1 VVVTMPPGGQSAA
14 SALIEI
20 VVPARNEARRL
31 PDGLAALYRK
41 AAALPVP
48 AAILVVDSASTDATS
63 EVVRCWPAGP
73 VPVRLLRCARPGKGL
88 AVRTGLLAT
97 RAPFV
102 GFCDA
107 DMATDLSALDVA
119 IGLLAAGNSLV
130 VGSRGLASS
139 VVTNRHSAVRRA
151 GAAVF
156 RAMARQVVPGATD
169 TQCGFKF
176 FSGPLARAAALR
188 LTTQGFA
195 FDIELIAL
203 CQRLGATLTEV
214 PVCWRDTPGSTFS
227 VPRHSAA
234 ALRDVAAIW
243 LSHRPGRAGAARAV
257 ARPGSPVGDGL
268 LAAAPGLAGARQGLP
283 DAGHGLTAGPA
294 LPDTGGGVLAAGD
307 VVPGTGQALPTGVTT
322 A

>member
-1 VVVTMPPGGQSAA
+1 MVILPPDGAPSATTVQ
-14 SALIEI
+14 IEI
-20 VVPARNEARRL
+20 VVPAHNEARRL
-31 PDGLAALYRK
+31 PDGLDALCRK
-41 AAALPVP
+41 AAALPVS
-48 AAILVVDSASTDATS
+48 AGILVVDSASTDATS
-63 EVVRCWPAGP
+63 DVVRQWRVSP
-73 VPVRLLRCARPGKGL
+73 VPVHLLHCDSPGKGL

-107 DMATDLSALDVA
+107 DMATDLAALDVA

-130 VGSRGLASS
+130 VGSRGLAAS
-139 VVTNRHSAVRRA
+139 VVDNRHSAVRRA

-156 RAMARQVVPGATD
+156 RAMARRVVPGATD

-203 CQRLGATLTEV
+203 CQRLGASLTEF
-214 PVCWRDTPGSTFS
+214 PVHWQDMPGSTFS

-234 ALRDVAAIW
+234 ALRDVVSIW
-243 LSHRPGRAGAARAV
+243 LAHRPGRA
-257 ARPGSPVGDGL
+257 
-268 LAAAPGLAGARQGLP
+268 
-283 DAGHGLTAGPA
+283 AGPA
-294 LPDTGGGVLAAGD
+294 PAAPAPVLEP
-307 VVPGTGQALPTGVTT
+307 PGEALPAGVTP

>member
-1 VVVTMPPGGQSAA
+1 MVILPPDGAPSATTVQ
-14 SALIEI
+14 IEI
-20 VVPARNEARRL
+20 VVPAHNEARRL
-31 PDGLAALYRK
+31 PDGLDALCRK
-41 AAALPVP
+41 AAALPVS
-48 AAILVVDSASTDATS
+48 AGILVVDSASTDATS
-63 EVVRCWPAGP
+63 DVVRQWRASP
-73 VPVRLLRCARPGKGL
+73 VPVHLLHCDSPGKGL
-88 AVRTGLLAT
+88 AVRTGLLAS

-107 DMATDLSALDVA
+107 DMATDLAALDVA

-130 VGSRGLASS
+130 VGSRGLAAS
-139 VVTNRHSAVRRA
+139 VVDNRHSAVRRA

-156 RAMARQVVPGATD
+156 RAMARRVVPGATD

-203 CQRLGATLTEV
+203 CQRLGASLTEF
-214 PVCWRDTPGSTFS
+214 PVHWQDMPGSTFS

-234 ALRDVAAIW
+234 ALRDVVSIW
-243 LSHRPGRAGAARAV
+243 LAHRPGRA
-257 ARPGSPVGDGL
+257 
-268 LAAAPGLAGARQGLP
+268 
-283 DAGHGLTAGPA
+283 AGPA
-294 LPDTGGGVLAAGD
+294 PAAPAPVLEP
-307 VVPGTGQALPTGVTT
+307 PGEALPAGVTP